1 MRSRGVIARVPA
13 KVNLQLAV
21 GPLGTDGFHEVT
33 TVFQAISLFDDVT
46 VETAAENNGI
56 SIQVTGQTSTGVPS
70 DSSNLAVKAATLMI
84 KNYDLPSDIN
94 IKLKKEIPVAGGMAG
109 GSADAAGEIPVA
121 GGMAGGSA
129 DAAGV
134 IVGLD
139 SLFELGLSRDEM
151 EMVGSKIGADV
162 PFSICGGVA
171 IGTGRGDQITP
182 ALFKGS
188 YNWVLALSGQ
198 GLATPSVYAECD
210 RLREGLSISTP
221 VVSEQLMQA
230 LRAGDAKALGKSLSN
245 DLQPAACSLRPALRL
260 VLDVGLDYG
269 ALGGIVSGS
278 GPTVAFLVKD
288 DEHAMDLTVA
298 LSSSGVI
305 SSVVRASGAVAGA
318 RIIESF

>member
-1 MRSRGVIARVPA
+1 MRSRGVVARVPA
-13 KVNLQLAV
+13 KVNLQLSV
-21 GPLGTDGFHEVT
+21 GPLGSDGFHEVT

-46 VETAAENNGI
+46 VATAPKGDGIKI
-56 SIQVTGQTSTGVPS
+56 SISGQTSSGVPA
-70 DSSNLAVKAATLMI
+70 DSSNLAVKAAELMI
-84 KNYDLPSDIN
+84 KNYDLPSDLI
-94 IKLKKEIPVAGGMAG
+94 IKLKK
-109 GSADAAGEIPVA
+109 EIPVA

-151 EMVGSKIGADV
+151 EIVGSKIGSDV

-182 ALFKGS
+182 ALSKGS

-198 GLATPSVYAECD
+198 GLSTPSVYQECD
-210 RLREGLSISTP
+210 RLREGLSITAP
-221 VVSEQLMQA
+221 LVSEPLMQA
-230 LRAGDAKALGKSLSN
+230 LRAGDAKALGKALTN
-245 DLQPAACSLRPALRL
+245 ELQPAACSLRPALRL
-260 VLDVGLDYG
+260 VLDVGIDYG

-278 GPTVAFLVKD
+278 GPTVAFLVSD

-298 LSSSGVI
+298 LSSSGVV
-305 SSVVRASGAVAGA
+305 SSVVRASGPTNGA

>member
-21 GPLGTDGFHEVT
+21 GPLGADGFHEVT

-46 VETAAENNGI
+46 VATAPENNGI
-56 SIQVTGQTSTGVPS
+56 SIQITGQTSTGVPS
-70 DSSNLAVKAATLMI
+70 DNSNLAVKAATLMI
-84 KNYDLPSDIN
+84 KKYDLPNDLS
-94 IKLKKEIPVAGGMAG
+94 IKLKK
-109 GSADAAGEIPVA
+109 EIPVA

-305 SSVVRASGAVAGA
+305 SSVVRATGAVAGA

>member
-1 MRSRGVIARVPA
+1 MRSRGVTARVPA
-13 KVNLQLAV
+13 KVNLQLSV
-21 GPLGTDGFHEVT
+21 GPLGADGFHEVT

-46 VETAAENNGI
+46 VATADKGDGIKI
-56 SIQVTGQTSTGVPS
+56 SITGQTSGGVPA
-70 DSSNLAVKAATLMI
+70 DNSNLAVKAAQLMI
-84 KNYDLPSDIN
+84 KNYDLPEDLV
-94 IKLKKEIPVAGGMAG
+94 IKLKK
-109 GSADAAGEIPVA
+109 EIPVA

-139 SLFELGLSRDEM
+139 SLFELGLSRDVM
-151 EMVGSKIGADV
+151 ESVGSKIGSDV

-182 ALFKGS
+182 ALAKGS

-198 GLATPSVYAECD
+198 GLATPSVYQECD
-210 RLREGLSISTP
+210 RLREGLSIAP
-221 VVSEQLMQA
+221 PAVSEPLMQA
-230 LRAGDAKALGKSLSN
+230 LRAGDAKALGKALTN
-245 DLQPAACSLRPALRL
+245 ELQPAACSLRPALRL
-260 VLDVGLDYG
+260 VLDVGVDYG

-278 GPTVAFLVKD
+278 GPTVAFLVSD

-298 LSSSGVI
+298 LSSSGVV
-305 SSVVRASGAVAGA
+305 SSVVRASGPTNGA

>member
-13 KVNLQLAV
+13 KVNLQLSV
-21 GPLGTDGFHEVT
+21 GPLGSDGYHEVI
-33 TVFQAISLFDDVT
+33 TVFQAISLFDDVS
-46 VETAAENNGI
+46 VATAPVGNGLTIDI
-56 SIQVTGQTSTGVPS
+56 SGQTSSGVPA
-70 DSSNLAVKAATLMI
+70 DSSNLAIRAADLMI
-84 KNYDLPSDIN
+84 KTYDLPTDLV
-94 IKLKKEIPVAGGMAG
+94 IKLKK
-109 GSADAAGEIPVA
+109 EIPVA

-151 EMVGSKIGADV
+151 ESVGSKIGSDV

-171 IGTGRGDQITP
+171 IGSGRGDQITP
-182 ALFKGS
+182 ALAKGN
-188 YNWVLALSGQ
+188 YFWVLALSGQ
-198 GLATPSVYAECD
+198 GLATPSVYQECD
-210 RLREGLSISTP
+210 RLREGLSITTP
-221 VVSEQLMQA
+221 QVSEPLMQA

-245 DLQPAACSLRPALRL
+245 DLQSAACSLRPALRL
-260 VLDVGLDYG
+260 VLDIGVDYG

-278 GPTVAFLVKD
+278 GPTVAFLVSS

-298 LSSSGVI
+298 LSASGVV
-305 SSVVRASGAVAGA
+305 SSVVRATGPVPGA

>member
-1 MRSRGVIARVPA
+1 VPA
-13 KVNLQLAV
+13 KVNLQLSV
-21 GPLGTDGFHEVT
+21 GPLGSDGFHEVT

-46 VETAAENNGI
+46 VATAPDGDGIKI
-56 SIQVTGQTSTGVPS
+56 SISGQTSSGVPV
-70 DSSNLAVKAATLMI
+70 DNSNLAVKAAELMI
-84 KNYDLPSDIN
+84 KNYDLPTDLI
-94 IKLKKEIPVAGGMAG
+94 IKLKK
-109 GSADAAGEIPVA
+109 EIPVA

-151 EMVGSKIGADV
+151 EVVGSKIGSDV

-182 ALFKGS
+182 ALAKGN

-198 GLATPSVYAECD
+198 GLSTPSVYQECD
-210 RLREGLSISTP
+210 RLREGLSISSP
-221 VVSEQLMQA
+221 AVSEQLMQA
-230 LRAGDAKALGKSLSN
+230 LRAGDAKALGKALTN
-245 DLQPAACSLRPALRL
+245 ELQPAACSLRPALRL
-260 VLDVGLDYG
+260 VLDVGVDYG

-278 GPTVAFLVKD
+278 GPTVAFLVSD
-288 DEHAMDLTVA
+288 DDHAMDLTVA
-298 LSSSGVI
+298 LSASGVV
-305 SSVVRASGAVAGA
+305 SSVVRATGPAHGA

>member
-1 MRSRGVIARVPA
+1 MRSRGVVARVPA
-13 KVNLQLAV
+13 KVNLQLSV
-21 GPLGTDGFHEVT
+21 GPLGSDGFHEVT

-46 VETAAENNGI
+46 VATAPDGGGINI
-56 SIQVTGQTSTGVPS
+56 SISGQTSSGVPV
-70 DSSNLAVKAATLMI
+70 DSSNLAVKAAELMI
-84 KNYDLPSDIN
+84 KNYDLPSDLI
-94 IKLKKEIPVAGGMAG
+94 IKLKK
-109 GSADAAGEIPVA
+109 EIPVA

-151 EMVGSKIGADV
+151 EMVGSKIGSDV

-182 ALFKGS
+182 ALSKGS

-198 GLATPSVYAECD
+198 GLSTPSVYQECD
-210 RLREGLSISTP
+210 RLREGLSISAP
-221 VVSEQLMQA
+221 LVSEPLMQA
-230 LRAGDAKALGKSLSN
+230 LRAGDAKALGKALTN
-245 DLQPAACSLRPALRL
+245 ELQPAACSLRPALRL
-260 VLDVGLDYG
+260 VLDVGIDYG

-278 GPTVAFLVKD
+278 GPTVAFLVSD

-298 LSSSGVI
+298 LSASGVV
-305 SSVVRASGAVAGA
+305 SSVVRATGPAHGA

>member
-1 MRSRGVIARVPA
+1 MRSRGVVARVPA

-21 GPLGTDGFHEVT
+21 GPLGNDGFHEVT

-46 VETAAENNGI
+46 VATAPENNGI
-56 SIQVTGQTSTGVPS
+56 SIQITGQTSTGVPS

-84 KNYDLPSDIN
+84 KKYDLPNDLN
-94 IKLKKEIPVAGGMAG
+94 IKLKK
-109 GSADAAGEIPVA
+109 EIPVA

-260 VLDVGLDYG
+260 VLDVGIDYG

-278 GPTVAFLVKD
+278 GPTVVFLVKD
-288 DEHAMDLTVA
+288 DDHAMDLTVA

-305 SSVVRASGAVAGA
+305 SSVVRATGAVAGA

>member
-21 GPLGTDGFHEVT
+21 GPLGNDGFHEVT

-94 IKLKKEIPVAGGMAG
+94 IKLKK
-109 GSADAAGEIPVA
+109 EIPVA

-288 DEHAMDLTVA
+288 EEHAMDLTVA

>member
-21 GPLGTDGFHEVT
+21 GPLGDDGFHEVT

-46 VETAAENNGI
+46 VATAPENNGI
-56 SIQVTGQTSTGVPS
+56 SIQITGQTSTGVPS
-70 DSSNLAVKAATLMI
+70 DNSNLAVKAATLMI
-84 KNYDLPSDIN
+84 KKYDLPNDLN
-94 IKLKKEIPVAGGMAG
+94 IKLKK
-109 GSADAAGEIPVA
+109 EIPVA

-305 SSVVRASGAVAGA
+305 SSVVRATGAVAGA

>member
-1 MRSRGVIARVPA
+1 MRSRGVTARVPA
-13 KVNLQLAV
+13 KVNLQLSV
-21 GPLGTDGFHEVT
+21 GPLGADGFHEVT

-46 VETAAENNGI
+46 VATAQKGEGI
-56 SIQVTGQTSTGVPS
+56 KINITGQTSGGVPA
-70 DSSNLAVKAATLMI
+70 DNSNLAVKAAQLMI
-84 KNYDLPSDIN
+84 KNYDLPEDLV
-94 IKLKKEIPVAGGMAG
+94 IKLKK
-109 GSADAAGEIPVA
+109 EIPVA

-139 SLFELGLSRDEM
+139 SLFELGLSRDVM
-151 EMVGSKIGADV
+151 ESVGSKIGSDV

-182 ALFKGS
+182 ALAKGS

-198 GLATPSVYAECD
+198 GLATPSVYQECD
-210 RLREGLSISTP
+210 RLREGLSIAPP
-221 VVSEQLMQA
+221 VVSEPLMQA
-230 LRAGDAKALGKSLSN
+230 LRAGDAKALGKALTN
-245 DLQPAACSLRPALRL
+245 ELQPAACSLRPALRL
-260 VLDVGLDYG
+260 VLDVGVDYG

-278 GPTVAFLVKD
+278 GPTVAFLVSD

-298 LSSSGVI
+298 LSSSGVV
-305 SSVVRASGAVAGA
+305 SSVVRASGPTNGA

>member
-1 MRSRGVIARVPA
+1 MRSRGVVARVPA
-13 KVNLQLAV
+13 KVNLQLSV
-21 GPLGTDGFHEVT
+21 GPLGSDGFHEVT

-46 VETAAENNGI
+46 VATAPDGDGINI
-56 SIQVTGQTSTGVPS
+56 SISGQTSSGVPV
-70 DSSNLAVKAATLMI
+70 DSSNLAVKAAELMI
-84 KNYDLPSDIN
+84 KNYDLPSDLI
-94 IKLKKEIPVAGGMAG
+94 IKLKK
-109 GSADAAGEIPVA
+109 EIPVA

-151 EMVGSKIGADV
+151 EIVGSKIGSDV

-182 ALFKGS
+182 ALSKGS

-198 GLATPSVYAECD
+198 GLSTPSVYQECD
-210 RLREGLSISTP
+210 RLREGLSISAP
-221 VVSEQLMQA
+221 LVSEPLMQA
-230 LRAGDAKALGKSLSN
+230 LRAGDAKALGKALTN
-245 DLQPAACSLRPALRL
+245 ELQPAACSLRPALRL
-260 VLDVGLDYG
+260 VLDVGIDYG

-278 GPTVAFLVKD
+278 GPTVAFLVSD

-298 LSSSGVI
+298 LSASGVV
-305 SSVVRASGAVAGA
+305 SSVVRATGPAHGA

>member
-1 MRSRGVIARVPA
+1 MRSRGVTARVPA
-13 KVNLQLAV
+13 KVNLQLSV
-21 GPLGTDGFHEVT
+21 GPLGADGFHEVT

-46 VETAAENNGI
+46 VATAEKGEGIKI
-56 SIQVTGQTSTGVPS
+56 SITGHTSGGVPA
-70 DSSNLAVKAATLMI
+70 DNSNLAVKAAQLMI
-84 KNYDLPSDIN
+84 KNYDLPEDLV
-94 IKLKKEIPVAGGMAG
+94 IKLKK
-109 GSADAAGEIPVA
+109 EIPVA

-139 SLFELGLSRDEM
+139 SLFELGLSRDVM
-151 EMVGSKIGADV
+151 ESVGSKIGSDV

-182 ALFKGS
+182 ALAKGS

-198 GLATPSVYAECD
+198 GLATPSVYQECD
-210 RLREGLSISTP
+210 RLREGLSIAPP
-221 VVSEQLMQA
+221 VVSEPLMQA
-230 LRAGDAKALGKSLSN
+230 LRAGDAKALGKALTN
-245 DLQPAACSLRPALRL
+245 ELQPAACSLRPALRL
-260 VLDVGLDYG
+260 VLDVGVDYG

-278 GPTVAFLVKD
+278 GPTVAFLVSD

-298 LSSSGVI
+298 LSSSGVV
-305 SSVVRASGAVAGA
+305 SSVVRASGPTNGA

>member
-21 GPLGTDGFHEVT
+21 GPLGDDGFHEVT

-46 VETAAENNGI
+46 VETAVENNGI

-94 IKLKKEIPVAGGMAG
+94 IKLKK
-109 GSADAAGEIPVA
+109 EIPVA

>member
-1 MRSRGVIARVPA
+1 MRSRGVTARVPA
-13 KVNLQLAV
+13 KVNLQLSV
-21 GPLGTDGFHEVT
+21 GPLGADGFHEVT

-46 VETAAENNGI
+46 VATAQKGEGIKI
-56 SIQVTGQTSTGVPS
+56 SITGQTSGGVPA
-70 DSSNLAVKAATLMI
+70 DNSNLAVKAAQLMI
-84 KNYDLPSDIN
+84 KNYDLPEDLV
-94 IKLKKEIPVAGGMAG
+94 IKLKK
-109 GSADAAGEIPVA
+109 EIPVA

-139 SLFELGLSRDEM
+139 SLFELGLSRDVM
-151 EMVGSKIGADV
+151 ESVGSKIGSDV

-182 ALFKGS
+182 ALAKGS

-198 GLATPSVYAECD
+198 GLATPSVYQECD
-210 RLREGLSISTP
+210 RLREGLSIAPP
-221 VVSEQLMQA
+221 VVSEPLMQA
-230 LRAGDAKALGKSLSN
+230 LRAGDAKALGKALTN
-245 DLQPAACSLRPALRL
+245 ELQPAACSLRPALRL
-260 VLDVGLDYG
+260 VLDVGVDYG

-278 GPTVAFLVKD
+278 GPTVAFLVSD

-298 LSSSGVI
+298 LSSSGVV
-305 SSVVRASGAVAGA
+305 SSVVRASGPTNGA

>member
-1 MRSRGVIARVPA
+1 MRSRGVVARVPA
-13 KVNLQLAV
+13 KVNLQLSV
-21 GPLGTDGFHEVT
+21 GPLGSDGFHEVT

-46 VETAAENNGI
+46 VATALEGEGIKI
-56 SIQVTGQTSTGVPS
+56 SISGQTSSGVPA
-70 DSSNLAVKAATLMI
+70 DSSNLAVKAAELMI
-84 KNYDLPSDIN
+84 KNYDLPADLI
-94 IKLKKEIPVAGGMAG
+94 IKLKK
-109 GSADAAGEIPVA
+109 EIPVA

-151 EMVGSKIGADV
+151 EIVGSKIGSDV

-182 ALFKGS
+182 ALSKGS

-198 GLATPSVYAECD
+198 GLSTPAVYQECD
-210 RLREGLSISTP
+210 RLREGLSISAP
-221 VVSEQLMQA
+221 LVSEPLMQA
-230 LRAGDAKALGKSLSN
+230 LRAGDAKALGKALTN
-245 DLQPAACSLRPALRL
+245 ELQPAACSLRPALRL
-260 VLDVGLDYG
+260 VLDVGIDYG

-278 GPTVAFLVKD
+278 GPTVAFLVSD

-298 LSSSGVI
+298 LSASGVV
-305 SSVVRASGAVAGA
+305 SSVVRATGPAHGA